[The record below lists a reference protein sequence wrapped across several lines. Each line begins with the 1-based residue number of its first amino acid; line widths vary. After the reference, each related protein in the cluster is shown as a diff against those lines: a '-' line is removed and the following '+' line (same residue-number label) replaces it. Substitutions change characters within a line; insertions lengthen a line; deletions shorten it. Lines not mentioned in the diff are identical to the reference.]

1 MTDAPVATGQRVAH
15 RYVIDRVLGSGTMGT
30 VWAAFDLELEREVAI
45 KFVTTGGLSREE
57 SAERFR
63 REVHVVARLKSEHV
77 VRVFDVGSL
86 DDGTPF
92 MVMEVLE
99 GRGLDVEREQRGAL
113 PVDEAVGY
121 LLPAIEVLA
130 EAHAA
135 GVVHRDIKP
144 ANVFLVERRG
154 APRFVKLLDFGV
166 SKAASELGASG
177 AITKSGAIMGS
188 PLYMAPEQLR
198 ASSTVDARADIWSL
212 GAVLFELVTGYT
224 AHSGDSVAELCA
236 TLLRD
241 PPRPIT
247 DFANDLPPRFADVV
261 MRCLEPDPDRRYA
274 NVVELGVALLP
285 FASSGAAHV
294 ERAERVLALGKPTTL
309 APASD
314 SPVTVSLPEAAAARD
329 EDPATA
335 RILGAESDDRPRHGG
350 FYLTRIALAFGLLGL
365 GAGTAYLIEFPRDTR
380 RDAVPATPAA
390 TPVVSLA
397 AVPRPDPVPPPA
409 PNLAGSAAPH
419 VEPVVAPS
427 APAPAKA
434 RRPARWKAPAR
445 NPKPKPSAT
454 GAVSDF
460 GGRR

>member
-1 MTDAPVATGQRVAH
+1 MTDAPVATGRVVAD
-15 RYVIDRVLGSGTMGT
+15 RYVIGRVLGSGAMGT
-30 VWAAFDLELEREVAI
+30 VWAAFDLDLEREVAM

-63 REVHVVARLKSEHV
+63 REVHVVARMKSEHV

-86 DDGTPF
+86 GDGTPF

-99 GRGLDVEREQRGAL
+99 GRGLDVEREARGVL

-121 LLPAIEVLA
+121 LLPTVEVLA

-144 ANVFLVERRG
+144 ANVFLVERG
-154 APRFVKLLDFGV
+154 DAPRFVKLLDFGV
-166 SKAASELGASG
+166 SKAAAELGSSG
-177 AITKSGAIMGS
+177 AITQSGAIMGS

-247 DFANDLPPRFADVV
+247 DFGTALPPGFAEVV
-261 MRCLEPDPDRRYA
+261 MRCLEPDPEQRYA

-294 ERAERVLALGKPTTL
+294 ERAQRVLALPIRTPTTL
-309 APASD
+309 APVSD
-314 SPVTVSLPEAAAARD
+314 SPLTVDLASTGERETRENALPRD
-329 EDPATA
+329 
-335 RILGAESDDRPRHGG
+335 DDRPPFGG
-350 FYLTRIALAFGLLGL
+350 IYFTRMAMAFGLVGL
-365 GAGTAYLIEFPRDTR
+365 GIGTAFLIEFPRDAR
-380 RDAVPATPAA
+380 RSLPLSVPAAA
-390 TPVVSLA
+390 PSFALGA
-397 AVPRPDPVPPPA
+397 VPPPDPRSSLA
-409 PNLAGSAAPH
+409 PSVPTAAPSGTPS
-419 VEPVVAPS
+419 VPPS
-427 APAPAKA
+427 ASAPAKA
-434 RRPARWKAPAR
+434 QRPARWKKPAR
-445 NPKPKPSAT
+445 TPKLGQPRPTSST
-454 GAVSDF
+454 SDF